1 MIPLKSVEKKSLIE
15 FENLLF
21 MMIEKQEGIDF
32 SQLYYVDALIL
43 NTTDISVLNSVF
55 DGTRKHYNPN
65 VYLKPIYLIKNQDI
79 PGNFDKICDE
89 VTEEGEYSSIAT
101 KTKQINERV
110 EKLFQ
115 LQRFP
120 SSEMELLYK
129 SLQFIFTRDTSLAPF
144 PNRFSRINYS
154 YPFISRQLTD
164 IEQKKALDV
173 FKMGY
178 SRGYIAGNVIDK
190 IHLCSACTS
199 AHYNIRET
207 CRECGSIDLSTED
220 LIHHFPCAYVG
231 PASDFQRE
239 GTDQLQCPKCDKV
252 LRHIGNDYD
261 KPAHVYNCN
270 ACNADFQEAG
280 FTTNCMDCGEVQEIH
295 HLKEFDIN
303 SWKITSKGVQL
314 MLHGLPKT
322 VEKKQD
328 EGIMITGIYSYDI
341 FRHLVRQEQ
350 ARVQRNGTQSYLGR
364 VDIICAD
371 VNKMSEDGANTLQKE
386 LSKVLKSYINEHDM
400 VSYRSAIE
408 YFFLLADTTPAHAE
422 TLISVIEYNFE
433 ALIKSNV
440 DVREIKIEVKID
452 LLSPELSMEG

>member
-21 MMIEKQEGIDF
+21 MMIEKQEGIDY

-43 NTTDISVLNSVF
+43 NTTDISVLNAVF

-65 VYLKPIYLIKNQDI
+65 VYLKPIYLIKSSDI

-89 VTEEGEYSSIAT
+89 LTEEGEYGAIAL
-101 KTKQINERV
+101 KTKQINERI
-110 EKLFQ
+110 EKLFS

-129 SLQFIFTRDTSLAPF
+129 TLQFIFTRDRALEPF
-144 PNRFSRINYS
+144 PNRYSRINYS
-154 YPFISRQLTD
+154 YPFISRQLAD
-164 IEQKKALDV
+164 IEQRKALDV
-173 FKMGY
+173 LRMGY
-178 SRGYIAGNVIDK
+178 QRGYIAGNVHDK
-190 IHLCSACTS
+190 IHLCSSCAS

-207 CRECGSIDLSTED
+207 CRECGSIDLKTED

-231 PASDFQRE
+231 PTSDFTRE

-270 ACNADFQEAG
+270 ACNADFQEAT
-280 FTTNCMDCGEVQEIH
+280 FTTHCMDCQEVQEIH
-295 HLKEFDIN
+295 HLKEYDIN
-303 SWKITSKGVQL
+303 SWKVTSKGVQL

-322 VEKKQD
+322 VEKKSTQT
-328 EGIMITGIYSYDI
+328 IIVTGIYSYDI

-350 ARVQRNGTQSYLGR
+350 ARIQRNGSQSYLGR
-364 VDIICAD
+364 VDVLCAD
-371 VNKMSEDGANTLQKE
+371 VNRMSEEGATTLQKE

-400 VSYRSAIE
+400 VSSRSAIE
-408 YFFLLADTTPAHAE
+408 YFFMITDTTKEHAE
-422 TLISVIEYNFE
+422 SLVGVIEYNFE
-433 ALIKSNV
+433 ALIKSNIEV
-440 DVREIKIEVKID
+440 KAIKIEVKVE
-452 LLSPELSMEG
+452 LLTPELSMEG